1 MRIFTRFVVVVF
13 ILLNFQVT
21 NGKNANYK
29 GFELMGKSQKTIQ
42 LKNSFTGNSEIFPFE
57 ANRSTIFG
65 LAMKAKITFNNDNSL
80 VRIILVDKQGAEY
93 LIYETYPLLEDNASF
108 DIDNLCEETCIL
120 NGIIPQSIRVEVKD
134 AALTLK
140 SMTLSTLADHALD
153 FRKAQ
158 IEKKDLQN
166 NRKINSINKSVKLKG
181 LTWMAGETEV
191 SALTYTEKKR
201 LYGQS
206 NFPAGIEYYTD

>member
-153 FRKAQ
+153 FRKA
-158 IEKKDLQN
+158 
-166 NRKINSINKSVKLKG
+166 
-181 LTWMAGETEV
+181 
-191 SALTYTEKKR
+191 
-201 LYGQS
+201 
-206 NFPAGIEYYTD
+206 